1 MGRGCKRAAARP
13 GPALPCLLII
23 AQAEL
28 AQPCQVYA
36 KPFFI
41 ACLLLTRGEQALGDG
56 RICLNSEPV
65 RAENRLTSGRFS
77 NPVLLFTG
85 ILTTASP

>member
-41 ACLLLTRGEQALGDG
+41 ACLLLTRTANARNSRFDEEESRLWEMEEFAL
-56 RICLNSEPV
+56 IQSQ
-65 RAENRLTSGRFS
+65 
-77 NPVLLFTG
+77 
-85 ILTTASP
+85 